1 MMGKNLKNNPNHVM
15 IYKEKLKPRKLK
27 KKKKKIENLKN
38 EAFSVHGHLTFLP
51 GPP

>member
-27 KKKKKIENLKN
+27 KKKNNENLKN
-38 EAFSVHGHLTFLP
+38 EAFSLHGHLTFLP